1 MSYQEGRTTANIVS
15 GVAIMV
21 AYCVYALGKIQSGAE
36 VTGDLKFWAV
46 NMLVFIGIGIV
57 LTIVVQILFHI
68 VLSIT
73 VAVKNREYDDKEI
86 EKGIEATIIEDEM
99 DKLIEL
105 KAMKVGF
112 VVSGIGFV
120 IALLLAV
127 FSESIGLMMNTLFL
141 SFSIGS
147 IVEGFSS
154 LYYYRKGIKNG

>member
-1 MSYQEGRTTANIVS
+1 
-15 GVAIMV
+15 
-21 AYCVYALGKIQSGAE
+21 
-36 VTGDLKFWAV
+36 
-46 NMLVFIGIGIV
+46 MLVFIGIGIV
-57 LTIVVQILFHI
+57 LTIGVQILFHI

-73 VAVKNREYDDKEI
+73 VAVKNRDYDDKEI